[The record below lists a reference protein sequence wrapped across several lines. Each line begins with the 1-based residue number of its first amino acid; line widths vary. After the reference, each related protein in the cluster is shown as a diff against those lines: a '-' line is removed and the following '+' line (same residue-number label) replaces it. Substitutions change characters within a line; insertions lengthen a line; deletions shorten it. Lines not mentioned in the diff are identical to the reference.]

1 MEKNKNHI
9 VKAIFTNLLFVVGII
24 LMVVGFVRSTS
35 TIAKL
40 AFFEVY
46 PLESYE
52 EGRCEIPYYPEPAML
67 KPDGSTQV
75 ATTESAEA
83 KAEREKQIERCK
95 VEVERS
101 RSVRKVEDVVS
112 SISFFVAGTAL
123 ALVFKQFIFKK
134 E

>member
-1 MEKNKNHI
+1 MEKNKTHI

-24 LMVVGFVRSTS
+24 LMVIGFVRGTS

-40 AFFEVY
+40 AFFKVY

-52 EGRCEIPYYPEPAML
+52 ESRCEMNYYAPAMV
-67 KPDGSTQV
+67 KEDGTPQ
-75 ATTESAEA
+75 TETPEA
-83 KAEREKQIERCK
+83 KAEREKQIDRCHQ
-95 VEVERS
+95 EVERG
-101 RSVRKVEDVVS
+101 RDVKKVEDVVS